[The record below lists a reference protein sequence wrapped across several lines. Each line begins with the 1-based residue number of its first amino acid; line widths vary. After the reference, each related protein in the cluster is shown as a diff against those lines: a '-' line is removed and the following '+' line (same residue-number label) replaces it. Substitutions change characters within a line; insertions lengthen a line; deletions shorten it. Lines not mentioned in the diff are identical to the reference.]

1 MSAGST
7 LEVTHMPTSH
17 TTELVGT
24 KAFEARKRMY
34 AMTLEKDAYIEWRKI
49 DLYMR
54 KNKQPTYTLI
64 CEHDGP
70 EYPHIHCLYQ
80 YDKPKVV
87 NSKFL
92 LGAHI
97 EEKVWSPQKYVD
109 YCKALDEKHK
119 SLGVNS
125 TIICEEGELRKAGG
139 SRVGDIKQM
148 NKSDV
153 DELDWRM
160 YKTANEIINKE
171 ASKKSFM
178 SMLDEIE
185 NDELH
190 GPLIIYITGMSG
202 HGKTYN
208 AYKLALKLFKKD
220 EIGRISFNNNFA
232 TVDNEEAK
240 CFVVEEFRP
249 SQLHAADFLQF
260 TDKYEYHLNIKGGS
274 IYLRPS
280 CIILCSIF
288 DVNDIYKDE
297 INSQFQRRVS
307 CIYQAD
313 EHILIPC
320 IDEPDILK
328 SINDPALIR
337 RDEDV

>member
-1 MSAGST
+1 MEAGSKV
-7 LEVTHMPTSH
+7 EVARYNPSH
-17 TTELVGT
+17 TIGAGVASEFT
-24 KAFEARKRMY
+24 ARKCLY
-34 AMTLEKDAYIEWRKI
+34 AMTLERDAYVEWRKI

-54 KNKQPTYTLI
+54 KNKQPTYSLV

-70 EYPHIHCLYQ
+70 NYPHIHCLYQ
-80 YDKPKVV
+80 YDKPKVI

-92 LGAHI
+92 FGAHI
-97 EEKVWSPQKYVD
+97 ETHVWSPQKYVE

-125 TIICEEGELRKAGG
+125 TVIWEEGELRKAGG
-139 SRVGDIKQM
+139 SHTIADIKKM
-148 NKSDV
+148 SLADV
-153 DELDWRM
+153 DELPAQLHNVATKIVEKERSKQGFINM
-160 YKTANEIINKE
+160 LREI
-171 ASKKSFM
+171 KK
-178 SMLDEIE
+178 
-185 NDELH
+185 NDLK
-190 GPLIIYITGMSG
+190 GPTIIYITGMSG
-202 HGKTYN
+202 QGKTYN
-208 AYKLALKLFKKD
+208 AYRLALKLFD
-220 EIGRISFNNNFA
+220 EEEVGRISFNNNFA
-232 TVDNEEAK
+232 EVDNEEAK

-260 TDKYEYHLNIKGGS
+260 TDKYGYHLNIKGGS
-274 IYLRPS
+274 IYIRPQ

-297 INSQFQRRVS
+297 INVQFQRRVS

-313 EHILIPC
+313 EYVLIPC

-337 RDEDV
+337 RDD